1 MACERVA
8 CCQAYDPLTCHQGG
22 YYKHQNNRIM
32 KLAVRFIYYDESI
45 TPLVHIT
52 SLTDD
57 QWHDFK
63 QMTPDQ
69 RRDFM
74 IYLLLRGY
82 LEGKVKE
89 MCWISLD
96 NQDRLTVIYPHPT
109 LEEWKQKVRDSIK
122 LINSNLAK
130 EDWEEI
136 EEYLSRCTEK
146 DADCDWEEVAWDM
159 LL

>member
-1 MACERVA
+1 M
-8 CCQAYDPLTCHQGG
+8 D
-22 YYKHQNNRIM
+22 
-32 KLAVRFIYYDESI
+32 LAVRFIYYDESI

-57 QWHDFK
+57 QWHEFK
-63 QMTPDQ
+63 QMNPNQ

-74 IYLLLRGY
+74 ICHLLRRYLL
-82 LEGKVKE
+82 GKVKE

-96 NQDRLTVIYPHPT
+96 NQDRLIITYPNPT
-109 LEEWKQKVRDSIK
+109 LEEWKQRVRDTIK
-122 LINSNLAK
+122 LINSNLTK

-136 EEYLSRCTEK
+136 EDDLRHYNEDSVRHL
-146 DADCDWEEVAWDM
+146 DWEESAWLM

>member
-1 MACERVA
+1 M
-8 CCQAYDPLTCHQGG
+8 D
-22 YYKHQNNRIM
+22 
-32 KLAVRFIYYDESI
+32 LAVRFIYYDESI

-57 QWHDFK
+57 QWHEFK
-63 QMTPDQ
+63 QMNPNQ

-74 IYLLLRGY
+74 ICHLLRRYLL
-82 LEGKVKE
+82 GKVKE
-89 MCWISLD
+89 MCWISLE
-96 NQDRLTVIYPHPT
+96 NQDRLIITYPNPT
-109 LEEWKQKVRDSIK
+109 LEEWKQRVRDTIK

-136 EEYLSRCTEK
+136 EDDLRHYNEDSVRHL
-146 DADCDWEEVAWDM
+146 DWEECACLM

>member
-1 MACERVA
+1 M
-8 CCQAYDPLTCHQGG
+8 D
-22 YYKHQNNRIM
+22 
-32 KLAVRFIYYDESI
+32 LAVRFIYYDESI

-57 QWHDFK
+57 QWHEFK
-63 QMTPDQ
+63 QMNPNQ

-74 IYLLLRGY
+74 ICHLLRRYLL
-82 LEGKVKE
+82 GKVKE

-96 NQDRLTVIYPHPT
+96 NQDRLNITYPNPT
-109 LEEWKQKVRDSIK
+109 LEEWKQRVRDTIK

-136 EEYLSRCTEK
+136 EDDLRHYNEDSVRHL
-146 DADCDWEEVAWDM
+146 DWEECACLM